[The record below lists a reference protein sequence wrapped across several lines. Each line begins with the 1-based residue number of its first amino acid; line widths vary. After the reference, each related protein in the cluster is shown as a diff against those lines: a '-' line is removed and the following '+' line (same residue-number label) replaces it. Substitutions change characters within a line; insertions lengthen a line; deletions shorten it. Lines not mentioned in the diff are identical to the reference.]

1 MERNVVRTF
10 LYPTFLDP
18 PPSLAFSDQ
27 FAFHPSGST
36 SVAIISLLHTVINL
50 LQFNPFVV
58 VISLDFS
65 QAFDTIRHSTLLSKL
80 AELDLPTPVYNWL
93 VDFFSGHSHHTC
105 SVEMSRAPEASQPVS
120 YGWSIGS
127 AAYTVTA
134 ADFRPLNPDNIF
146 IKFVDNTYLVIS
158 IANISTR
165 AAEIDNTAACAAENN
180 LKLN

>member
-1 MERNVVRTF
+1 MVRTF

-36 SVAIISLLHTVINL
+36 SAAIISLLHTVINP

-65 QAFDTIRHSTLLSKL
+65 KAFDTIRHSTLLPKL

-93 VDFFSGHSHHTC
+93 MDFFSGHSHHTMF
-105 SVEMSRAPEASQPVS
+105 SGDVSRTRSITASIIQGS
-120 YGWSIGS
+120 SIGP

-134 ADFRPLNPDNIF
+134 ADFRPLPRQHIHQ
-146 IKFVDNTYLVIS
+146 V
-158 IANISTR
+158 R
-165 AAEIDNTAACAAENN
+165 
-180 LKLN
+180 